1 MPKRIAVKAT
11 YRGLM
16 IIKALLE
23 GQQMAK
29 LSKEWNATPG
39 SLLWDLCNNEGNN
52 EATRSEL

>member
-1 MPKRIAVKAT
+1 MPERITVKAT

-16 IIKALLE
+16 SIKALSE

-29 LSKEWNATPG
+29 LSKEWIATPG
-39 SLLWDLCNNEGNN
+39 SLLRDLCNNEGNN